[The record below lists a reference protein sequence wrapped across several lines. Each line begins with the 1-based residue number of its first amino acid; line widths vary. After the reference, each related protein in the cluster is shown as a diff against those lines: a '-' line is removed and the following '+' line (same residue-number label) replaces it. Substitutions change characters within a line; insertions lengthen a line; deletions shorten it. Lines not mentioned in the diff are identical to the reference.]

1 MPTSTKAKALT
12 WALNSESIRAWGSR
26 SSRLT
31 QFPCADTSG
40 RQVLI
45 GVYND
50 PKHGDYIFPI
60 AVEVILHTYAAN
72 GAGNSLFRP
81 QPEK

>member
-60 AVEVILHTYAAN
+60 AVEVILQTYATN
-72 GAGNSLFRP
+72 GAGNSLFP
-81 QPEK
+81 STA

>member
-12 WALNSESIRAWGSR
+12 WALNSEPIQAWGSR

-40 RQVLI
+40 RQVLNAL
-45 GVYND
+45 YND
-50 PKHGDYIFPI
+50 PKHGDWIFPI
-60 AVEVILHTYAAN
+60 PVEVIIQTFAAN
-72 GAGNSLFRP
+72 GARNSLLP
-81 QPEK
+81 STA